1 MNKKI
6 KLGDKVKD
14 IITNFTG
21 IVTAITEYLDGYTQ
35 IGIQSE
41 KLKDEIPLDIQWFYA
56 NSVIETTKENN
67 SIGFKDG
74 RSDFFDE

>member
-56 NSVIETTKENN
+56 NRVIETTKENN